1 MRPLFGTSVEVNKIN
16 IPHSKKDK
24 KNLRYARVFFYVSDL
39 KEGSRIAQ
47 SALGNIEGEPE
58 NNKNEYEKILS
69 CINNLLRN
77 DAQFNRNCYSE
88 IYEYTKKN
96 QSNVLHIKGI
106 KMNPKEDPNAL
117 SEEIK
122 EFFQK
127 QNPQW
132 NILNVYA
139 ANFGQMG
146 SWANVTFATYEETI
160 QAYDLLKN
168 TRPKFRDGLLYGSL
182 RNVKDLRTVVISV
195 VRKDATEKLV
205 EKFLKELS
213 ERSTKN
219 PTLPGE
225 EPVRKYDYFSFNIVE
240 SKTFYK
246 NDSNEIEGVDEGK
259 NVDESWIIM
268 NEVPRRLII
277 HFFNEFSDEDIK
289 ELTNDIKT
297 SPGYEEIFLAGDS
310 KKQLRSN
317 HQKGHVNKDGTYTKH
332 TEVRPKKKPRTQ
344 NVRGTQ
350 GRQPREMGG
359 QMRKRN
365 IDFKQFSFAGGM
377 PKYGMQGVGAMML
390 NSRPQVPPIGSMM
403 GIGSLGMPGTFAPSS
418 VPGLPSG
425 PTNLP
430 GTNISSTG
438 QVQPQPPQLTGLP
451 GMSGM
456 PMGLP
461 GVGVP
466 GMPRQPM
473 NQPGPN
479 MPIAGGMFKPAGFP
493 PGLSGMPGMPGL
505 PGMPGGLP
513 GFPQQPNNTGLPKP
527 FPPQQPNLLGN
538 LPKPQPK

>member
-1 MRPLFGTSVEVNKIN
+1 
-16 IPHSKKDK
+16 
-24 KNLRYARVFFYVSDL
+24 
-39 KEGSRIAQ
+39 
-47 SALGNIEGEPE
+47 
-58 NNKNEYEKILS
+58 
-69 CINNLLRN
+69 
-77 DAQFNRNCYSE
+77 
-88 IYEYTKKN
+88 
-96 QSNVLHIKGI
+96 
-106 KMNPKEDPNAL
+106 
-117 SEEIK
+117 
-122 EFFQK
+122 
-127 QNPQW
+127 
-132 NILNVYA
+132 
-139 ANFGQMG
+139 
-146 SWANVTFATYEETI
+146 
-160 QAYDLLKN
+160 
-168 TRPKFRDGLLYGSL
+168 
-182 RNVKDLRTVVISV
+182 
-195 VRKDATEKLV
+195 
-205 EKFLKELS
+205 
-213 ERSTKN
+213 
-219 PTLPGE
+219 
-225 EPVRKYDYFSFNIVE
+225 
-240 SKTFYK
+240 
-246 NDSNEIEGVDEGK
+246 
-259 NVDESWIIM
+259 M

-493 PGLSGMPGMPGL
+493 GMPGMPGL